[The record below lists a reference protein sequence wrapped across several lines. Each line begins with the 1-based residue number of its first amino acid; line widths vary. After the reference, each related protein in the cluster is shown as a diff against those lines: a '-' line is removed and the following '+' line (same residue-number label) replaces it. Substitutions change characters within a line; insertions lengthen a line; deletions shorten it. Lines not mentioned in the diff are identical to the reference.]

1 MSIYFDFSKVL
12 VVQMSCSLH
21 CIIVISFLF
30 NLQSKPWKSILTSR
44 PVWAILVANAAGNY
58 GAYMLLTQM
67 PTYLKEVLKFDI
79 KSVGFFFMVVLCSS
93 IKIAIYTCNNGPLLR
108 CLIIL

>member
-1 MSIYFDFSKVL
+1 MPNITDIEKKYIEHAVGKDKHPEQPDLRKRVRNADFNNLIFKKRNLKYFR
-12 VVQMSCSLH
+12 CSLSNNF
-21 CIIVISFLF
+21 IF
-30 NLQSKPWKSILTSR
+30 QSKPWKSFLTSL

-79 KSVGFFFMVVLCSS
+79 KSVS
-93 IKIAIYTCNNGPLLR
+93 R
-108 CLIIL
+108 

>member
-1 MSIYFDFSKVL
+1 M
-12 VVQMSCSLH
+12 
-21 CIIVISFLF
+21 
-30 NLQSKPWKSILTSR
+30 TSR

-79 KSVGFFFMVVLCSS
+79 KSVGFFFLVVLCTR
-93 IKIAIYTCNNGPLLR
+93 IKIAIYNNGLR
-108 CLIIL
+108 LSMSAYFVEWRVFHDTLPGFLDDDQFGWTAC